1 MWNRLGV
8 HTYKITT
15 LSISL
20 GPFMETS
27 HAPQKPI
34 QSQSWKNATVAEK
47 SSSAHPVS
55 NFYSDWLEEK
65 ERVRFHAPKNGF
77 PQRKHSNIFL
87 GKQIWRSWRTKFP
100 PNIYPD
106 RPPCYCK
113 RLLSQQRG
121 SVGARSAKS
130 QLIPIANPH
139 TCSYQS
145 APRAL
150 FIEGARVSALV
161 SQRACGEQ

>member
-1 MWNRLGV
+1 
-8 HTYKITT
+8 
-15 LSISL
+15 
-20 GPFMETS
+20 METS

-55 NFYSDWLEEK
+55 NFYSEGKELEGK

-100 PNIYPD
+100 RIFTLTVPHAIASVCCPSRED
-106 RPPCYCK
+106 
-113 RLLSQQRG
+113 LL
-121 SVGARSAKS
+121 A
-130 QLIPIANPH
+130 
-139 TCSYQS
+139 
-145 APRAL
+145 RAL
-150 FIEGARVSALV
+150 PNPNLFQLRTRTRVHTRAL
-161 SQRACGEQ
+161 RIIY